1 MVTNRYGTGKYI
13 TYDMVDLGSFAGA
26 AGFCLANR
34 YFFDGA
40 MAETVNLRTWAAD
53 TASMMLLQFG
63 ERQGKFFLQPA
74 FPTAAN
80 VPVDI
85 ADQFSAGNILEN
97 TFNLQYLDPEDR
109 LPIEVSVTYREE
121 NENDSEEGAKFPV
134 TRELRVEERN
144 QNAVELESI
153 DMSGFCTSRE
163 HAIDVAK
170 YMILA
175 RRLTDHM
182 IKFKTTHE
190 AALTS
195 LNPGDYIRVAME
207 STSYGMFNNGVVG
220 LDGTITS
227 TLPFEPGTYAII
239 GWMGEEGVEPAP
251 MDLVV
256 NEDGTSDQFGLIFTV
271 PNTVTQTKTYLI
283 ERITSEEDGAFSIE
297 ASHAPTDNNGVLLMT
312 QYFNTDDRWRV
323 KP

>member
-1 MVTNRYGTGKYI
+1 
-13 TYDMVDLGSFAGA
+13 
-26 AGFCLANR
+26 
-34 YFFDGA
+34 

-80 VPVDI
+80 VPVTI
-85 ADQFSAGNILEN
+85 ADQFSAGNILEIHSICN
-97 TFNLQYLDPEDR
+97 TSTLKTAYRSRSQF
-109 LPIEVSVTYREE
+109 TYREE

-182 IKFKTTHE
+182 IN
-190 AALTS
+190 S
-195 LNPGDYIRVAME
+195 RRP
-207 STSYGMFNNGVVG
+207 
-220 LDGTITS
+220 
-227 TLPFEPGTYAII
+227 
-239 GWMGEEGVEPAP
+239 
-251 MDLVV
+251 
-256 NEDGTSDQFGLIFTV
+256 
-271 PNTVTQTKTYLI
+271 TKQ
-283 ERITSEEDGAFSIE
+283 
-297 ASHAPTDNNGVLLMT
+297 H
-312 QYFNTDDRWRV
+312 
-323 KP
+323 